1 MSLAALAGAA
11 PPAPLVDRVAPAPPS
26 RDPFYA
32 VPDGLNVVKPGT
44 ILAHR
49 TPPAPIAAFGF
60 LRTNLQATHQL
71 RYRTTDSHGN
81 ATATVVTVLI
91 PHNADKSKVL
101 SYHVA
106 EDSASIDC
114 APSYALQLEAA
125 SGPLVGTLL
134 TQAELLLMEAAL
146 EQGWVVIVPDYLGP
160 QSAFLANRLS
170 GQAILDGIRAT
181 LNSADLTGIQD
192 PTITMWGYSGGS
204 VVTGWAA
211 ELHPSYAP
219 ELKIAGA
226 AVGGTVPD
234 LANAVTAMNKGPF
247 AGIIA
252 PGVLGLSAQYP
263 ELKAVIDKRLM
274 PQHVGK
280 FHKPLKQCLVA
291 NALEFQFADVLGMF
305 DDPNLV
311 KTDPTIV
318 KLLKENALGQ
328 ATPKIPLFWYMSVLD
343 EVSPIEA
350 TDGLVDKYCK
360 AGVSVEYLR
369 DTVSE
374 HGSYAVIG
382 APRAISWLKRVMNG
396 HQPRKGCSKKTTL
409 STLFDQATV
418 EVVPTLIADALLD
431 LLGKPVGPIL
441 FG

>member
-1 MSLAALAGAA
+1 MVAFSRAVVSLA
-11 PPAPLVDRVAPAPPS
+11 

-32 VPDGLNVVKPGT
+32 VPANLNAVQPGT
-44 ILAHR
+44 ILGHR

-60 LRTNLQATHQL
+60 LRTNLEATHQL

-81 ATATVVTVLI
+81 ATVTVVTVLI
-91 PHNADKSKVL
+91 PYNADKSKVL

-125 SGPLVGTLL
+125 SGPLQGTLL

-146 EQGWVVIVPDYLGP
+146 EQGWIVIVPDYLGP
-160 QSAFLANRLS
+160 YSAFLANRLS

-181 LNSADLTGIQD
+181 LNSADLTGILN

-219 ELKIAGA
+219 ELNIAGA

-234 LANAVTAMNKGPF
+234 LMNAVTAMNNGPF
-247 AGIIA
+247 AGIIP

-263 ELKAVIDKRLM
+263 ELKAVIDKRLR
-274 PQHVGK
+274 PQYVEK
-280 FHKPLKQCLVA
+280 FHKSLKQCLIA
-291 NALEFQFADVLGMF
+291 NALDFTFTDVLGMF

-311 KTDPTIV
+311 KTDPIIV
-318 KLLKENALGQ
+318 KILKENALGQ
-328 ATPKIPLFWYMSVLD
+328 AIPKIPLFWYMSVLD

-350 TDGLVDKYCK
+350 TDNLVDKYCK
-360 AGVSVEYLR
+360 AGASVEYLR
-369 DTVSE
+369 DVASE
-374 HGSYAVIG
+374 HGSYAING
-382 APRAISWLKRVMNG
+382 APKAISWLKHVMNG
-396 HQPRKGCSKKTTL
+396 HQPHNGCSQQTTV
-409 STLFDQATV
+409 STLLDSATL
-418 EVVPTLIADALLD
+418 EVVPKLIADALLD
-431 LLGKPVGPIL
+431 LLGRACGTHPLRVVEVYGP
-441 FG
+441 GW